1 MTMVEAQKGEL
12 DLANIQE
19 IKELKMAL
27 IYPALREYKAWEQV
41 CVLNIGPRSNET
53 GITMIDLKGIV
64 TYPDDKG
71 QLWGEYKVL
80 KLKGE
85 DFKS

>member
-1 MTMVEAQKGEL
+1 
-12 DLANIQE
+12 
-19 IKELKMAL
+19 MAL
-27 IYPALREYKAWEQV
+27 IFPALREYKAQKQGY
-41 CVLNIGPRSNET
+41 VLNIGPRNNET
-53 GITMIDLKGIV
+53 VITMIDLKVIL
-64 TYPDDKG
+64 TYPDDKS